1 MNPGS
6 AISRTD
12 FDHVLNHTSELWQD
26 LRGARLFIT
35 GGSGFIGKWLIE
47 TLLAADERHRLGLRV
62 TVLTRNGAALR
73 DKLPWVAAAPAVAV
87 LQGDVRSFA
96 FPDGAFSHVIHAAGD
111 LAVNAKPLYVH
122 DVIVAGTRRVL
133 EFVAGRGVADM
144 MLVSSGAAYGRQPD
158 DVDRLDEDF
167 AGAPSLAEPRTAY
180 GQGKREAE
188 WLSHAYAAA
197 HGFRLRIVRPFTL
210 VGPYLPLDGDFAVAS
225 FVSDLLAGRPIG
237 VTGDGTALRTYLY
250 AADMAIWLWTAL
262 LRGPPGLVCNVG
274 GEEVV
279 SMAELA
285 TLIAGF
291 ARPPLPVRIAHTA
304 PTARAAQRYVPSIG
318 RARQVL
324 GLAPT
329 VLLEEGLRRMITS
342 YGLAAAGR
350 RILA

>member
-6 AISRTD
+6 AISRAD
-12 FDHVLNHTSELWQD
+12 FDHVLNHTSELWKD

-35 GGSGFIGKWLIE
+35 GGSGFVGKWLVE
-47 TLLAADERHRLGLRV
+47 TLLAADEHHRLGLQL
-62 TVLTRNGAALR
+62 TVLTRDGAGFRA
-73 DKLPWVAAAPAVAV
+73 KLPWIAAAPAVTVA
-87 LQGDVRSFA
+87 QGDVRSFA

-111 LAVNAKPLYVH
+111 LAVNAAPLYVH

-133 EFVAGRGVADM
+133 EFAAGRGIADM
-144 MLVSSGAAYGRQPD
+144 LLVSSGAAYGRQPD
-158 DVDRLDEDF
+158 DVEMLDEDF

-188 WLSHAYAAA
+188 WLSHAHAAA
-197 HGFRLRIVRPFTL
+197 HGIRLRVVRPFTL
-210 VGPYLPLDGDFAVAS
+210 LGPYLPLDGDFAVAS
-225 FVSDLLAGRPIG
+225 FVADLLAGRPIG

-250 AADMAIWLWTAL
+250 AADMAIWLWAAL

-279 SMAELA
+279 SMGELA
-285 TLIAGF
+285 TLIAGL
-291 ARPPLPVRIAHTA
+291 ARPALPVRIAHAA
-304 PTARAAQRYVPSIG
+304 PPARAAQRYVPSVA

-324 GLAPT
+324 GVAPT
-329 VLLEEGLRRMITS
+329 VLLEDGLRRMITS
-342 YGLAAAGR
+342 YELAAAGR